1 MTRSSNT
8 KYSSIARTL
17 TLIGAVI
24 AIIGYAISIISIIE
38 SFNLLVFAIGV
49 IGIIISILILIS
61 VGSVKSNTK
70 IPFTWWMLLIW
81 VIVQALIINY
91 TGSNNFYSLTGV
103 GVLFEAIA
111 MILLLIVAL

>member
-1 MTRSSNT
+1 MTRYSNT

-24 AIIGYAISIISIIE
+24 AIIGYIISLISAISP
-38 SFNLLVFAIGV
+38 FNLLAIAIGIIGV
-49 IGIIISILILIS
+49 IISVLILSSI
-61 VGSVKSNTK
+61 GSVKTK
-70 IPFTWWMLLIW
+70 SKLPFTWWMLLIW

-91 TGSNNFYSLTGV
+91 IGSNNFFSLTGV

-111 MILLLIVAL
+111 MVLLLIAVL